1 MTRPLALALALT
13 TLTACGDS
21 AASGGSAASTTPGPG
36 ECPWVSNADA
46 SAALGVPVTLTPPDA
61 NMPDSCML
69 TPEPT
74 TYTGGGMINR
84 WVGQSFES
92 NISSYPTQ
100 VPVEGLAD
108 QAAWA
113 VQNGTDGRLFFKEG
127 DDLFGIQLMW
137 NAAAAGDHRARAEAL
152 ARAILAQT

>member
-1 MTRPLALALALT
+1 MTRLLPLALLLS
-13 TLTACGDS
+13 TLTACGGG
-21 AASGGSAASTTPGPG
+21 SGGSAAITPPGPG

-46 SAALGVPVTLTPPDA
+46 SAALGVAVTLTPPSA

-84 WVGQSFES
+84 WPGQSFDY

-100 VPVEGLAD
+100 VPVDGLAD

-113 VQNGTDGRLFFKEG
+113 LQNGSDGRLFFQEG

-137 NAAAAGDHRARAEAL
+137 NEAAAGDHQARAEAL
-152 ARAILAQT
+152 ARAVLAQI